1 MNKINLH
8 YAYWLL
14 IKSSEKL
21 SVWGLLGISILVGS
35 LIFYFTQIV
44 PLQQKIDEAKQK
56 KITQDFYQ
64 KKLNYSSNKK
74 VTTNSINASGNE
86 SFSPVSKN
94 AMADPAQELIRFNE
108 MLADGASLPSY
119 LSSIDQAA
127 VDEQLI
133 LNRGDYKLTKIKQG
147 KTLKDQS
154 VRYEII
160 LPVTGEYAQIRQFI
174 GNVLQQLPSLAL
186 SDMQIN
192 RESTLKSVV
201 EAKLVFVLFLKD
213 DFWSK

>member
-14 IKSSEKL
+14 IKFSEKL

-35 LIFYFTQIV
+35 LIFYFIQVV
-44 PLQQKIDEAKQK
+44 PLQQKIDEAKQEK
-56 KITQDFYQ
+56 LTQDFYQ
-64 KKLNYSSNKK
+64 KKLNYSSNKN
-74 VTTNSINASGNE
+74 VATNSINASGNE
-86 SFSPVSKN
+86 SFSPQSKN
-94 AMADPAQELIRFNE
+94 ATTDPAQELIRFNE
-108 MLADGASLPSY
+108 MLADGASLPNY
-119 LSSIDQAA
+119 LSLIDQAA

-186 SDMQIN
+186 SDLQIN